1 MDDECHESRD
11 RSGAS
16 FKRDPWVRDIPMVRE
31 IPVVSDIPSAL
42 RNIKKKNRRQEEK

>member
-16 FKRDPWVRDIPMVRE
+16 FNRDPFGRE
-31 IPVVSDIPSAL
+31 IPVARDISSAL
-42 RNIKKKNRRQEEK
+42 RKKRRK